1 MKESEIVYTEIPPVQ
16 YQEVVEAMG
25 FVKGYIDGNDHAF
38 SEKFI
43 DAIRALSQ
51 FVAEN
56 PPLTYEICQLP
67 ISANIDEL
75 MESVKGSETR

>member
-1 MKESEIVYTEIPPVQ
+1 MNTNIVCIDKEPLP
-16 YQEVVEAMG
+16 YQAAVEAMG

-38 SEKFI
+38 SERFV

-67 ISANIDEL
+67 ISENIEEL
-75 MESVKGSETR
+75 MESVKGSETK